1 MSEKITSKLLLR
13 AYSIG
18 VFPMAE
24 SRLDPNIFWV
34 EPKTRGII
42 PLDQGFHL
50 PARLAR
56 TLKRAP
62 YRVSVDEAFE
72 QVVLA
77 CAEGAEGRTETWIN
91 DEIIALFS
99 QLAQDGIGHSI
110 ECWLGD
116 DLVGGLYGLELGG
129 AFFGESMFHTAKD
142 ASKIALCYL
151 VARLLE
157 GGFVL
162 LDVQFITD
170 HLRQFG
176 ATETSRETYLAEL
189 ETALEISPDFHSL
202 PSDAS
207 PERIVQLITQTS

>member
-1 MSEKITSKLLLR
+1 
-13 AYSIG
+13 
-18 VFPMAE
+18 MAE

-62 YRVSVDEAFE
+62 FRVSVDEAFDH
-72 QVVLA
+72 VVLA
-77 CAEGAEGRTETWIN
+77 CAEGVEGRTETWIN

-110 ECWLGD
+110 ECWQGD
-116 DLVGGLYGLELGG
+116 DLVGGLYGLEIGG

-157 GGFVL
+157 GGFDL

-176 ATETSRETYLAEL
+176 ATETSRETYLEKL
-189 ETALEISPDFHSL
+189 ETALKISPDFHSL
-202 PSDAS
+202 PSDTS